1 MTTNPIQLTRTQRAA
16 LVGQYH
22 ARKAFGDLRIWAS
35 WYNGLNST
43 ERSFVS
49 FYQQINRPGALESAD
64 IETHTNRS
72 FTVEIK
78 VDTEAFARS
87 VSMLRKALESA
98 HVTTSFNFTELSLMR
113 SPQVDTERLARL
125 RFGAQLLALD
135 IRGHGLPVWFCDV
148 LERHTPTALL
158 PDILSANL
166 RRWRRS
172 VTQRWS
178 ARA

>member
-22 ARKAFGDLRIWAS
+22 ARKAFGDLRVWAS
-35 WYNGLNST
+35 WYNELNSA

-49 FYQQINRPGALESAD
+49 FYQQINRPGALERAD
-64 IETHTNRS
+64 IETHTGRS

-87 VSMLRKALESA
+87 VAMLRKALESS

-113 SPQVDTERLARL
+113 SPQRLARL

-135 IRGHGLPVWFCDV
+135 IRGRGLPVWLCDV